1 MNNDITSRI
10 PPNDKDAEQAV
21 LGAVFLSQ
29 DALIEAMEYVDADDF
44 YQHANQ
50 LIFQA
55 MLNLN
60 DEEEPVDV
68 VTVQNE
74 LDRANQ
80 IEDIG
85 GVSYLAEL
93 ASAVP
98 TAANTSYYAK
108 IVKDKSILR
117 RLINAASDIVTRS
130 FE

>member
-29 DALIEAMEYVDADDF
+29 DALIEAMEFVDADDF

-50 LIFQA
+50 LVFQA
-55 MLNLN
+55 MMNLN

-74 LDRANQ
+74 LDRLWIEKLRAKYPIVVNQ
-80 IEDIG
+80 
-85 GVSYLAEL
+85 
-93 ASAVP
+93 AVLK
-98 TAANTSYYAK
+98 T
-108 IVKDKSILR
+108 VK
-117 RLINAASDIVTRS
+117 
-130 FE
+130 E